1 MAVDEA
7 ALHDRPDPR
16 GIFAVLSA
24 LERYGWSVPP
34 RADRARQLWD
44 AIHSGAVRETLAG
57 EDSDI
62 LDLDAAE
69 LGERVLS
76 RATLAGLEVEIGRQ
90 LDVIGTELAT
100 AAVAELRENADSA
113 IASLRPGFDRALAV
127 VRDALAAGINW
138 TTTGEDIARGGT
150 PESIRLWRELPDAT
164 GELDSIART
173 RLQLSQIAD
182 VPPRPGRGHTA
193 GRVNLGAAFDAS
205 APAWSVAPNEPSS
218 ARWLRLAQLD
228 GLGLLTVAD
237 SQRADES

>member
-90 LDVIGTELAT
+90 LDVIGGELAT

-113 IASLRPGFDRALAV
+113 IASLRPGFDAAV
-127 VRDALAAGINW
+127 GKVRDALAAGISG
-138 TTTGEDIARGGT
+138 TTTGEDVAHHGT
-150 PESIRLWRELPDAT
+150 PETIRLWRELPAAV
-164 GELDSIART
+164 GELDAIART
-173 RLQLSQIAD
+173 RLRISQIGD
-182 VPPRPGRGHTA
+182 VAPRPGRGYTA
-193 GRVNLGAAFDAS
+193 GRVNLGAAFHPS
-205 APAWSVAPNEPSS
+205 APAWSVAPHESS
-218 ARWLRLAQLD
+218 TARWLRFAQLD
-228 GLGLLTVAD
+228 GLGLLAVAD
-237 SQRADES
+237 ARTADES